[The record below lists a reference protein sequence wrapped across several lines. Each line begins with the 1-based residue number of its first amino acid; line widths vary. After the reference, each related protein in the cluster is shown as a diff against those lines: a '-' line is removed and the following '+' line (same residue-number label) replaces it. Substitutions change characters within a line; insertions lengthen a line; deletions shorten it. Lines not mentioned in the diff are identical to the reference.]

1 MVYSNLTLMID
12 LPPQSSSNMLLLTAI
27 ISVVGILISAVVKYG
42 MERKNK
48 LIRAYSQLIGKK
60 FSILQT
66 YTNML
71 YYTCDVYYNQGLI
84 NLAENSAEF
93 CLENAEINDKSEQEL
108 KKLEEES
115 KHYLDE
121 VERIDK
127 INEPNKE
134 RYYKELDKSIKD
146 IESLWKTIGIIE
158 GLLKNNDKILDDL
171 VNNIENSQNS
181 LDNFQR
187 ILINETRKG
196 LPDSYINKNGFL
208 KSHWKENKANEI
220 DNQIEIFK
228 SKMDAFSTFIK
239 KEKNKPWWKFL
250 K

>member
-60 FSILQT
+60 FSILQA

-71 YYTCDVYYNQGLI
+71 HYTCDIYYNQGLI
-84 NLAENSAEF
+84 NSAENLAEF
-93 CLENAEINDKSEQEL
+93 CQEMAEINGKSEQEI

-115 KHYLDE
+115 KRYIDE

-134 RYYKELDKSIKD
+134 LYYKELENSIKD
-146 IESLWKTIGIIE
+146 IESLWKTIGIID

-171 VNNIENSQNS
+171 INDIENSQNS

-187 ILINETRKG
+187 TLINETRKG
-196 LPDSYINKNGFL
+196 LPDSYINKNGLL

-220 DNQIEIFK
+220 DTQIEIFK
-228 SKMDAFSTFIK
+228 SKMDAFSIFIK